1 MPEKL
6 TFSLLSDN
14 VSDMKTTTRV
24 FQREFKKMK
33 RIAAEGKTI
42 FIHDATGQDFV
53 FSIKRS
59 PTNPLFGRMPNSVSG
74 DVESPTGET
83 WEANQ

>member
-1 MPEKL
+1 
-6 TFSLLSDN
+6 LSDK

-53 FSIKRS
+53 FSIKRGKA
-59 PTNPLFGRMPNSVSG
+59 NPLLGCMPGSVKG
-74 DVESPTGET
+74 DAESPTGET
-83 WEANQ
+83 WEAEQ

>member
-1 MPEKL
+1 
-6 TFSLLSDN
+6 
-14 VSDMKTTTRV
+14 
-24 FQREFKKMK
+24 MK

-42 FIHDATGQDFV
+42 FIHDATGKDFV
-53 FSIKRS
+53 FSIKRG
-59 PTNPLFGRMPNSVSG
+59 PRNPLFGRMPKSVSG